1 MWFTPGRLMELVTW
15 GTRGRVQLEK
25 TPGVLSRRQVWCGG
39 AGVLTL
45 YPWETGAGNT
55 TPAQPRGQ
63 RLTQGSV
70 HTAVRARAG
79 VASIINMWLE
89 ECNFS
94 FRSPG
99 IELLLNYVTIY
110 YKAQWCT
117 VSLSPPGSK
126 SACTLH
132 GEGRTFLIMRF
143 KNLVLPAC
151 TRVDTQFWI
160 MPGNHEWFQ
169 EWLEAAKSNAFCN
182 WPI

>member
-1 MWFTPGRLMELVTW
+1 M
-15 GTRGRVQLEK
+15 
-25 TPGVLSRRQVWCGG
+25 
-39 AGVLTL
+39 LTL
-45 YPWETGAGNT
+45 SPRETGAGDT

-63 RLTQGSV
+63 RLTQGSS
-70 HTAVRARAG
+70 HTAVHARAG

-99 IELLLNYVTIY
+99 IELLLNYVIIY

-132 GEGRTFLIMRF
+132 GEGRTFLIMHF
-143 KNLVLPAC
+143 KNLVLPVC
-151 TRVDTQFWI
+151 MRVDTQFRI
-160 MPGNHEWFQ
+160 MPGNHGWFQ
-169 EWLEAAKSNAFCN
+169 E
-182 WPI
+182 